1 MDFGVALATPADAW
15 KTVQRA
21 EAAGF
26 RTAWFYDTQ
35 MLSADLFTT
44 MGAAAVKTDK
54 IRLATGMLIP
64 SNRIAPVAANA
75 LASLNHLAP
84 GRIDCGIG
92 TGFTGRL
99 TMGLGS
105 YKLADMGEY
114 IRVMQALL
122 RGETAELRI
131 EGQTRKIRFLNP
143 EAGLINIDGE
153 IPFHV
158 SAFGPKGRRLAA
170 ELDANWVN
178 VDFSENFAGAAAAL
192 EDMNDK
198 WRAAGHDP
206 ATKRKTIFIWGS
218 VLREGER
225 ADCSRAKAETGPFAV
240 QVLHAI
246 MEAID
251 RGADPS
257 GGADEA
263 GTSVESP
270 VSRGAREYRALYE
283 TYEPA
288 DQRYLTLHR
297 GHLLFLR
304 EDEEHF
310 ATEDLIRATTVTGTP
325 SELRERLSK
334 VKDAGYDE
342 IVVQITPG
350 HEGMIE
356 DWMGVFETL

>member
-35 MLSADLFTT
+35 MLSADVFTT
-44 MGAAAVKTDK
+44 MGAAAVKSDK

-75 LASLNHLAP
+75 LATLNHLAP
-84 GRIDCGIG
+84 GRIECGIG

-114 IRVMQALL
+114 ITVMQTLL
-122 RGETAELRI
+122 RGETADLRI
-131 EGQTRKIRFLNP
+131 EGRTRKIRFLNP

-158 SAFGPKGRRLAA
+158 SAFGPKGRKLAA
-170 ELDANWVN
+170 ELNTNWVN
-178 VDFSENFAGAAAAL
+178 VDFSENFAGATAAI
-192 EDMNDK
+192 EDMNQS
-198 WRAAGHDP
+198 WRAAGQDP

-218 VLREGER
+218 VLKEGER
-225 ADCSRAKAETGPFAV
+225 ADCPRAKAETGPFAV

-257 GGADEA
+257 GGADDA
-263 GTSVESP
+263 GTIDDSP

-304 EDEEHF
+304 EDEAHF

-325 SELRERLSK
+325 SALRDRLGK
-334 VKDAGYDE
+334 VRDAGYDE

>member
-54 IRLATGMLIP
+54 IRLSTGMLIP

-75 LASLNHLAP
+75 LATLNHLAP

-105 YKLADMGEY
+105 YKLASMGEY

-122 RGETAELRI
+122 RGETTEFTI

-158 SAFGPKGRRLAA
+158 SAFGPKGRTLAA
-170 ELDANWVN
+170 DLDANWVN
-178 VDFSENFAGAAAAL
+178 VDFSENFAGATAAL
-192 EDMNDK
+192 QDMNEK
-198 WRAAGHDP
+198 WLAAGVDP

-218 VLREGER
+218 VLQEGEA
-225 ADCSRAKAETGPFAV
+225 ADCARAQAETGPFAV

-257 GGADEA
+257 GGADDA
-263 GTSVESP
+263 GATDESP
-270 VSRGAREYRALYE
+270 VARAAKEYRVLYE
-283 TYEPA
+283 SYEPA
-288 DQRYLTLHR
+288 DERYLTLHR

-304 EDEEHF
+304 DEEAHF
-310 ATEDLIRATTVTGTP
+310 ATADLIRATTVTGTKD
-325 SELRERLSK
+325 ELCERLAK
-334 VKDAGYDE
+334 VKEAGYDE

-356 DWMGVFETL
+356 DWMGVFERL